1 MAMLESGTT
10 ALPDPVSITV
20 GDEII
25 WSTDT
30 GRTLS
35 GLMVGDVVAEKKKL
49 SIAWEFLKESE
60 VATIK
65 NTIVAG
71 FVPLT
76 FRDGGATFT
85 IQVYRGTLT
94 KEQLGEL
101 GDGIFW
107 YRSASVEL
115 VQQ

>member
-1 MAMLESGTT
+1 MAMLQVGVT
-10 ALPDPVSITV
+10 ALPDPVSIAV

-49 SIAWEFLKESE
+49 SIEWGLLQASE
-60 VATIK
+60 VATIQ

-76 FRDGGATFT
+76 FRDGGDTLT

-94 KEQLGEL
+94 KEQIGEL